1 MHVILCSQV
10 VQKMP
15 LGDFFNEQYTFA
27 LKMNSLG
34 LTDGEVGL
42 LTAIMIMN
50 PGQSA
55 VQCLMSLPSN
65 AIPEVEHF

>member
-1 MHVILCSQV
+1 LFTVITSTGQSLCTDVLLCV
-10 VQKMP
+10 VMCSHTVLEMP

-34 LTDGEVGL
+34 LTDGEIGL

-50 PGQSA
+50 PGQ
-55 VQCLMSLPSN
+55 L
-65 AIPEVEHF
+65 